1 MKQFFSKKNEVTELT
16 CVALGVNV
24 RCVDLA
30 IQHEVG
36 LVEHIP
42 HQAATGQYYV

>member
-1 MKQFFSKKNEVTELT
+1 MNNEHT
-16 CVALGVNV
+16 CVALGINV
-24 RCVDLA
+24 RGVDLA

-42 HQAATGQYYV
+42 YQAATGQYYV